1 MNNRC
6 QQISLKTKMI
16 IIEKYFCYA
25 SSNVVVNSKID
36 HWEIYLQT
44 WKNQIH
50 RFEFS

>member
-1 MNNRC
+1 M
-6 QQISLKTKMI
+6 T

-25 SSNVVVNSKID
+25 SSNVVVKAKINSKID